1 VPDEFIAQ
9 VFAVMAASPRHTY
22 QCLTKRHARMRA
34 LLRSPSFKHQVAQA
48 IDALRVD
55 MEYSANEVWRPIP
68 QFEQYEASTDGR
80 IRRDGKLLSPIMNP
94 QTGRYT
100 VSLWRNNVPKTMTV
114 HRLVLLAH
122 DPDGQ
127 FDGAEVRHRNGKK
140 IDNRRVNLRWGTRS
154 ENQLEKVRHGA
165 RGGPQRITAEAAQRI
180 RVARAEG
187 RTQQA
192 IADEFG
198 ISRPLVSMI
207 ESGKVW
213 AEPDLTWP
221 LRNVHLG
228 VSAETQK
235 WAVTRTK
242 ALADTPAAV
251 RFLSLEPLLAP
262 IDLDTVPGI
271 DKVDWV
277 IIGGESGT
285 GARPCELGWIETL
298 VEQCD
303 DLGIAVF
310 VKQLGS
316 VLARQTGAGGKGG
329 DPERWPRRFPREFPG
344 PGRRKIRVAKTV
356 GGVL

>member
-1 VPDEFIAQ
+1 MSQ
-9 VFAVMAASPRHTY
+9 AARKSHFLGTKLRTLRKRNR
-22 QCLTKRHARMRA
+22 LTLEELSARCTQLNSQA
-34 LLRSPSFKHQVAQA
+34 APS
-48 IDALRVD
+48 
-55 MEYSANEVWRPIP
+55 
-68 QFEQYEASTDGR
+68 
-80 IRRDGKLLSPIMNP
+80 
-94 QTGRYT
+94 
-100 VSLWRNNVPKTMTV
+100 VSYL
-114 HRLVLLAH
+114 
-122 DPDGQ
+122 
-127 FDGAEVRHRNGKK
+127 
-140 IDNRRVNLRWGTRS
+140 
-154 ENQLEKVRHGA
+154 
-165 RGGPQRITAEAAQRI
+165 
-180 RVARAEG
+180 
-187 RTQQA
+187 
-192 IADEFG
+192 
-198 ISRPLVSMI
+198 SMI

-329 DPERWPRRFPREFPG
+329 DPERWPRPFPREFSG